1 MKNFKRIIA
10 VLLSAL
16 MLFSLVGCGDK
27 GSGGANDTPMVV
39 GYSNF
44 SEKFSPFFADTAYD
58 QDVTSMVNVGLL
70 PSDRTG
76 AVLLKA
82 KEGQV
87 VNYNGTDYTY
97 YGVANCDVT
106 ENADG
111 TVTYDFDLRDD
122 VTFSDGTKLTA
133 DDVIFSMYV
142 LSDPTYDGSSTF
154 WNLPVEGMKEY
165 RSGMDIFYNLLL
177 AAGKD
182 NTDFTFWT
190 QEEQDE
196 FWNEAVPA
204 AGAKFAQSIVD
215 YVLANYGEA
224 YGAVD
229 FPSAAALWGYDNA
242 DAASMWEAILA
253 NYDTLGEAVDTEIA
267 DVTFYSLLDEKWA
280 KGVTTGESVDYISG
294 IVKNGDYSLTVK
306 LTEVSAVALYQL
318 GIIIAPLH
326 YYGDASAFDYDA
338 HKFGFTKGD
347 LSSVKAV
354 TTKPLGAG
362 PYKFDKYEDGIVYFE
377 ANDSYF
383 LGAPKTKYVQFKEG
397 PDTDKMSG
405 VTAGTTDVSDPSFNT
420 TVAASIKA
428 VNSNGELTGDKITTS
443 MVDNLG
449 YGYIGICADRVNV
462 GGVENKGSEE
472 SKALRKAIAT
482 VLASYRDISVDSYY
496 GELASVIN
504 YPISNTSWAAPQS
517 TDADYALAYSKD
529 AAGNAIYAADQ
540 DAAAREAAVL
550 AAALTWFEKAGYTVA
565 DGKLTAAPAGAKLE
579 YEVWIPADGTGD
591 HPAFMTLQEASKA
604 LEKIGFNLIV
614 KDLANSSDLWDG
626 LDAVGVDMWAAA
638 WGSTVDPDMTQVY
651 HSSNAS
657 GSNHYYIA
665 DADLDANMA
674 AALKTSDQAY
684 RKKLYKQCL
693 DIILDWGVEVPVY
706 QRKNAV
712 IFSSE
717 RVNIDTVVKDITP
730 FYGWLSEIEKVELK

>member
-76 AVLLKA
+76 AVLLNA
-82 KEGQV
+82 KEGEV

-97 YGVANCDVT
+97 YGVANCKVT

-182 NTDFTFWT
+182 NTDFTFWA

-253 NYDTLGEAVDTEIA
+253 NYATLGEAVDTEIA

-482 VLASYRDISVDSYY
+482 VLAAYRDISVDSYY

-626 LDAVGVDMWAAA
+626 LDAIGVDMWAAA

-651 HSSNAS
+651 ESSNAS
-657 GSNHYYIA
+657 QSNHYHIA
-665 DADLDANMA
+665 DAKLDENMA